1 VHELYDDPEVRAA
14 VVARWGEAMAPEG
27 RIDRGAIATKAF
39 AAAEEREWLEG
50 LIWPKVG
57 ERIAEWRAVES
68 QRNPVALVVEVP
80 LLFEA
85 GMESAFD
92 ATIAVV
98 ADEEVRRER
107 ADARGHASLSERT
120 ARQLSQEEKAARATY
135 PVHNSGTIEE
145 LEQALGQVLEKLSE

>member
-1 VHELYDDPEVRAA
+1 VHELYDDPEVREA

-27 RIDRGAIATKAF
+27 RIDRGAVATKAF
-39 AAAEEREWLEG
+39 AAAEEREWLEA

-57 ERIAEWRAVES
+57 ARIAEWRAAES
-68 QRNPVALVVEVP
+68 EKDPVALVVEVP

-85 GMESAFD
+85 GMDAAFD

-98 ADEEVRRER
+98 ADEDVRRER

-135 PVHNSGTIEE
+135 PVHNSGSIGE
-145 LEQALGQVLEKLSE
+145 LEQALSDVLNKLRA